1 MTKSITEDSLK
12 RILDDK
18 FRPVEDKVKE
28 LVKTVEFISAKYDE
42 LLSKQINIEA
52 VSNGLVKE
60 NEILKSQVSNLQ
72 NRVEQL
78 STNVN
83 DLQQYG
89 CRECLEMCGVPF
101 RDDELV
107 VSISSLINVN
117 IQPQDISISHRLKTR
132 MPTRN
137 STPTQNST
145 PAIIM
150 KFVSR
155 TTRDRLY
162 YARKHLKDKTTS
174 DIGFGRISD
183 NKIYIAESLTS
194 KNKELFKKC
203 LDARRS
209 LNYKFIWT
217 N

>member
-1 MTKSITEDSLK
+1 MAAVNALK
-12 RILDDK
+12 YVAFLFEMMK
-18 FRPVEDKVKE
+18 
-28 LVKTVEFISAKYDE
+28 
-42 LLSKQINIEA
+42 
-52 VSNGLVKE
+52 
-60 NEILKSQVSNLQ
+60 
-72 NRVEQL
+72 
-78 STNVN
+78 TNVV
-83 DLQQYG
+83 
-89 CRECLEMCGVPF
+89 C
-101 RDDELV
+101 
-107 VSISSLINVN
+107 SIGGLINVN

-132 MPTRN
+132 MPTR
-137 STPTQNST
+137 NST

-203 LDARRS
+203 LNARRS

-217 N
+217 NQGRIYLRKNSDMPAKLITAVQDIDCLT